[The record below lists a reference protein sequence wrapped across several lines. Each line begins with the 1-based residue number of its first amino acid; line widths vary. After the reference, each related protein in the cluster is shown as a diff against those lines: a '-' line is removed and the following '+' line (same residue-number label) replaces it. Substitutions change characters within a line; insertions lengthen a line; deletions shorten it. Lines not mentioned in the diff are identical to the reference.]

1 MSRQYNSHST
11 APPASSPASSLTS
24 PGSSSTMPL
33 RRAAT
38 TLASNG
44 NGTVNHNGGGD
55 LYQQLIDSNDLV
67 KELDDI
73 EAISQQISQHAEV
86 LYQNW
91 KSNSLPTNS
100 SASRPAPL
108 SPTPSSTMEHPQ
120 RVSSASTTYGAG
132 VGFPKRSIIENGY
145 SNGSSATSTSSNGK
159 PRSNGGPHGHY
170 SGHQQSPTQH
180 QYNRHPT
187 FQQQQ
192 HLTTSSAIDENKS
205 SPLSS
210 PTSTLTSP
218 SFISKTLPRSHSV
231 ESNTSSPGANGPPE
245 VNSVGGTPM
254 ASKLDLLTSP
264 VVNGNLKDLVNSFV
278 STDRAKQA
286 ARQTI
291 SQTITNQMN
300 RKNQFRSPSPSSAS
314 SSSSFS
320 SRGMSPPLRSPMLA
334 SSLTSPLPTSER
346 RLMDA
351 FPTSASIMNNVHTK
365 MPPLFSSH
373 NETSPSSPQTA
384 PPSVTSQQP
393 PKWPQEPDGQ
403 VIRIPVQ
410 HLPSTS
416 VSSIPGAGVGVP
428 PGGPR
433 SLDPNLRSPSMLH
446 QMTSMPPPPSSS
458 TATSIPS
465 LHAAHVENMKK
476 RFEEAKER
484 INAMHQRATS
494 GLPFMSPDPFAAD
507 EIDFFGRNR
516 RQPQRPLI
524 APPHPELTPQQ
535 KQHISERS
543 SPANFAN
550 SGANPLMGNSV
561 QPPKRFG
568 GSVAERVMIFERCPI
583 FGTNEL
589 KEPRM
594 PALLNSKPTSNNNNV
609 ASLSSSSSTPAA
621 SNNTNSVPVTSSSVT
636 SNLTSAA
643 PWRNVQYES
652 MGKIQVKEF

>member
-1 MSRQYNSHST
+1 MLFLQPPSTLELLCLGLKCFYYRYKVRLIIIRNMSRQYHSHT
-11 APPASSPASSLTS
+11 TTPPASSSS
-24 PGSSSTMPL
+24 MQ
-33 RRAAT
+33 RRAAAA
-38 TLASNG
+38 ASNG
-44 NGTVNHNGGGD
+44 NGTTSHNGGGD

-91 KSNSLPTNS
+91 KSNSLP
-100 SASRPAPL
+100 R
-108 SPTPSSTMEHPQ
+108 SPTSEQPQ

-132 VGFPKRSIIENGY
+132 VGFPKRSIIENGHT
-145 SNGSSATSTSSNGK
+145 NGSG
-159 PRSNGGPHGHY
+159 SNGGHHHY
-170 SGHQQSPTQH
+170 GGGQQT
-180 QYNRHPT
+180 T
-187 FQQQQ
+187 LQQEQ
-192 HLTTSSAIDENKS
+192 HLPQPPLASSTEVKKV

-210 PTSTLTSP
+210 PTATLTSP
-218 SFISKTLPRSHSV
+218 SFINKTLPRSNSV
-231 ESNTSSPGANGPPE
+231 EATAGETAASNANSGA
-245 VNSVGGTPM
+245 
-254 ASKLDLLTSP
+254 AKLDLLASP

-351 FPTSASIMNNVHTK
+351 FPSNASIMNNVHTK
-365 MPPLFSSH
+365 MPPLFSP
-373 NETSPSSPQTA
+373 NEQSVPQ
-384 PPSVTSQQP
+384 PLQQQQQQQQP
-393 PKWPQEPDGQ
+393 PKWPQEVPESG

-410 HLPSTS
+410 HLPS
-416 VSSIPGAGVGVP
+416 SSSKSGVAVPGP
-428 PGGPR
+428 SPG
-433 SLDPNLRSPSMLH
+433 LLNEANLRSPSILH
-446 QMTSMPPPPSSS
+446 QMTPPVSPVPTSAS
-458 TATSIPS
+458 ASIPS

-494 GLPFMSPDPFAAD
+494 GLPFMASDPFAAD
-507 EIDFFGRNR
+507 ELDFFSRNR

-543 SPANFAN
+543 SPNVN
-550 SGANPLMGNSV
+550 SNALASNNV

-594 PALLNSKPTSNNNNV
+594 PALLNTKPTSNT
-609 ASLSSSSSTPAA
+609 AAAPAA
-621 SNNTNSVPVTSSSVT
+621 SNNA
-636 SNLTSAA
+636 TSAA
-643 PWRNVQYES
+643 PWRNLQQES
-652 MGKIQVKEF
+652 MGKIQVIKLSVGHTIWVTAD